1 MNGYNHSDVR
11 TETLQGIPS
20 SHLQNAAN
28 APYIRLT
35 SQSIEI
41 GCSCGIDPGKPR
53 CSLRYYSS
61 TTGCNDWQAPPFGY
75 RLVTAST
82 DLDQLVCSQPGTL
95 YIRSPR
101 VRKQNIV
108 SHIIVD
114 RAVRAR
120 TADLGRR
127 RPAACGPLA
136 LGAPVRILLCQ
147 FRKR

>member
-53 CSLRYYSS
+53 FSLR
-61 TTGCNDWQAPPFGY
+61 CIVCKNWQAPALGY
-75 RLVTAST
+75 WL
-82 DLDQLVCSQPGTL
+82 
-95 YIRSPR
+95 
-101 VRKQNIV
+101 
-108 SHIIVD
+108 
-114 RAVRAR
+114 
-120 TADLGRR
+120 
-127 RPAACGPLA
+127 RPAPGPVLTDSF
-136 LGAPVRILLCQ
+136 VRSRGY
-147 FRKR
+147 FTFVRHAFESKT